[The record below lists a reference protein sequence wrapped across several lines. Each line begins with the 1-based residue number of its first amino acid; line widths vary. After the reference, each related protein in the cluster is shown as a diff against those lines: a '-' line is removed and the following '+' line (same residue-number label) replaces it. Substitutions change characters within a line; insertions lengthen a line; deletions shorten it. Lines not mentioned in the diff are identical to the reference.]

1 MFGFEK
7 KPTFQ
12 EATTF
17 NSDYASFRDL
27 CSAIPKADDVD
38 VFVTQRK
45 NLMENLS
52 RMIAFQKKYP
62 KMFKGKDSPQ
72 KIAEQMKK
80 DRKQFEKAFVDRYIK
95 ATMRNIIEY
104 KTDRGREDC
113 FTHAVEV
120 FAFYHDEFLP
130 ETMKYFQK
138 LIKNVP
144 VQKGNIL

>member
-27 CSAIPKADDVD
+27 CSAIPKVDDVD

-45 NLMENLS
+45 NLMENLN

-62 KMFKGKDSPQ
+62 KTFKGKDTPL
-72 KIAEQMKK
+72 KAAEKMKK
-80 DRKQFEKAFVDRYIK
+80 DRGQLEKAFVDRYVK
-95 ATMRNIIEY
+95 AIMRNIIEY
-104 KTDRGREDC
+104 KTDRGRKDC
-113 FTHAVEV
+113 LTHAIEV

-130 ETMKYFQK
+130 ETIKYFQK
-138 LIKNVP
+138 TIKKIP
-144 VQKGNIL
+144 AQKGSIL